1 MERQPEP
8 EWTKKISNQ
17 TICSYYYIM
26 FVIAAAAASLAIVTI
41 FIIPFL
47 KGVPPGL
54 KLVQIIGMVIQAALA
69 LLATLASYLV
79 CSRSLL

>member
-1 MERQPEP
+1 MEKEP

-17 TICSYYYIM
+17 TVCSYYYIM
-26 FVIAAAAASLAIVTI
+26 FVIAAAAATLAITTI

-47 KGVPPGL
+47 KGISPAF
-54 KLVQIIGMVIQAALA
+54 KMVQIIGMVIQAALA

-79 CSRSLL
+79 CSRALL

>member
-1 MERQPEP
+1 MEKEP

-17 TICSYYYIM
+17 TVCSYYYIM
-26 FVIAAAAASLAIVTI
+26 FVIAAAAATLAITTI

-47 KGVPPGL
+47 KGISPGL
-54 KLVQIIGMVIQAALA
+54 KMVQIIGLVIQATLA

>member
-1 MERQPEP
+1 MEREP

-17 TICSYYYIM
+17 TVCSYYYIM

-47 KGVPPGL
+47 KGVPPGF